1 MADKNLELALRI
13 KADAKQATAE
23 IGNFNS
29 EVADVSNAAATAT
42 AATTE
47 LANTAENTGKKFV
60 YAGQSVFSLRDA
72 VQQSDSAAK
81 QFANT
86 TNAVAAETEKAA
98 QKFVFAGKSTF
109 SLRDGLQAVTVSSKD
124 QATELARLLSTYDG
138 ASVYTQRLAR
148 DEALLKKAMDE
159 GRISADQYQRSIV
172 ALQRRNQQL
181 SSSYGSLRGQ
191 MSNVGFQLQDIAVQ
205 MQMGVNPAV
214 ILAQQGSQLV
224 SGFNPLAGAV
234 IAVGGALVGA
244 LIPGLMGSSDAS
256 EQLNTKIK
264 DLNKSYETLTVNQR
278 ASLANEQRDIQKSLN
293 DRKKDIQ
300 EEIAILERR
309 VADLQRAQ
317 ENPSFTSGASGAF
330 LRAPTEGQIEKL
342 QTQNARNLG
351 DARTELDNKTQELAE
366 TEKELRRI
374 NGEKV
379 VDEQELI
386 KKTNE
391 LIESLEKETDTYGL
405 VGEALGKYIADE
417 LKAIGATRERIIE
430 LYRKREAQKQA
441 TEAEREAEAEAEKA
455 ASKAKARQDAAVE
468 YVRNLERQ
476 AAAIGMTAQEAA
488 DAESAHRG
496 VTGELLKQAQAAQQL
511 IQADKDRLAIA
522 ELNIQLLRA
531 QGREQEAT
539 QAEFEQRYGE
549 MLERLQAKSDSAG
562 LEIIKKIIDLKALDI
577 QLSEVEKRFQKSLEN
592 LSRQES
598 SINTQREAGLIS
610 EYEARRQIYELH
622 QAQAAELEKLRP
634 SLEELSK
641 QPGAVG
647 EAATTA
653 IAALDD
659 EILRLKST
667 MDLLQST
674 LRDGL
679 ETGLTNAL
687 LGLADGTMTLR
698 DAINALGQSVA
709 QALAQMAAEALA
721 QQAIAALF
729 NKGENKDSG
738 QAMKEGAAATTLAA
752 GALSIA
758 AAQVL
763 ASATAMQA
771 AAAALAAANASGG
784 GGGSSGGSSG
794 GGWVSTLFNA
804 AASYYAADGGHITGP
819 GTSTSDSIPAML
831 SDNEFV
837 TRAAVV
843 GQPGALDF
851 LHDFNSRG
859 MSALRD
865 WAPAYHNTGGLAGVP
880 APAMPSPTMGA
891 SLSDPSV
898 DQGAG
903 AGSYTNRILNVVD
916 PELIEE
922 HLNSA
927 AGDQIFVNM
936 IKRNTAMVQRIAGT
950 SK

>member
-224 SGFNPLAGAV
+224 SGLNPLAGAV

-293 DRKKDIQ
+293 ERKKDIQ

-309 VADLQRAQ
+309 VADLQRRQ
-317 ENPSFTSGASGAF
+317 DNPDFITGATSAYLAN
-330 LRAPTEGQIEKL
+330 PTESQIEKL
-342 QTQNARNLG
+342 QEQNTRKLT
-351 DARTELDNKTQELAE
+351 DARSTLDNKTQELAE

-417 LKAIGATRERIIE
+417 LKATGVTRDRIIE

-441 TEAEREAEAEAEKA
+441 TEEEREAEAEAEKA

-476 AAAIGMTAQEAA
+476 AAAISMTAQEAA

-622 QAQAAELEKLRP
+622 QAQVAELEKLRP

-641 QPGAVG
+641 QPGEVG

-679 ETGLTNAL
+679 ETGLTSAL

-851 LHDFNSRG
+851 LQDFNSRG

-880 APAMPSPTMGA
+880 APAMPSPTMGSS
-891 SLSDPSV
+891 SLAEPAAMNTTLENQQNFYLIDSPERTADMMKSK
-898 DQGAG
+898 AG
-903 AGSYTNRILNVVD
+903 IEAIKIILRNE
-916 PELIEE
+916 PGEFKAL
-922 HLNSA
+922 L
-927 AGDQIFVNM
+927 GVN
-936 IKRNTAMVQRIAGT
+936 
-950 SK
+950 